1 MIINKCQ
8 LGGTCSNE
16 ATIFYEVYGRNYDL
30 DKWVF
35 AYVVKRCTHCDSHGH
50 SEPWPIPHVR
60 CTRAATSTSTWTSKC
75 RTRA

>member
-1 MIINKCQ
+1 MIFKCQ

-50 SEPWPIPHVR
+50 SEPWLKEISLEEAICHEVLE
-60 CTRAATSTSTWTSKC
+60 S
-75 RTRA
+75 